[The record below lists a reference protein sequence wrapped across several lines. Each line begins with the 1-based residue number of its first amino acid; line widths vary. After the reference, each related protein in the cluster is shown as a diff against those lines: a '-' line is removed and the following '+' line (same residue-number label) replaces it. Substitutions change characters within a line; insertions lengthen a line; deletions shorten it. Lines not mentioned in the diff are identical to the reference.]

1 MTMTTFDTPD
11 PIAVDLEV
19 GVGEVRVDASDRAVT
34 TVEVR
39 PSDPDKAADV
49 TAAEQTRV
57 EYANGRLT
65 VKTPSGWRT
74 WRRDRDSSVDVAISL
89 PPSSSMRAEV
99 GVADM
104 HVAGRLGESRVRVGV
119 GHVSIGEV
127 GPLNLK
133 TGAGDVTVDRVIGKA
148 EVVTGSGAVRVGH
161 IEGTA
166 WVKNSNGDTW
176 IGEVVGDARVGAAN
190 GTITIDRAGAGVVAK
205 TANGRVHL
213 GEIAHGVAVAESAF
227 GDLEIGVREGVPAWL
242 DLRTK
247 FGRVRNELE
256 ASDRPA
262 SEEESVEVH
271 AHTSMGDISIHRS
284 IGESDAALPR
294 VGTS

>member
-1 MTMTTFDTPD
+1 MTTFDTPD

-19 GVGEVRVDASDRAVT
+19 GVGDVRIEASDRTET

-39 PSDPDKAADV
+39 PSNPDKAADV

-57 EYANGRLT
+57 ELANGRLT
-65 VKTPSGWRT
+65 VKTPSGWR
-74 WRRDRDSSVDVAISL
+74 RLGRDRDASVDVEISM
-89 PPSSSMRAEV
+89 PSGSSLRAEV
-99 GVADM
+99 GVVDLHAT
-104 HVAGRLGESRVRVGV
+104 GRSGECHARVGV
-119 GHVSIGEV
+119 GDVSIGEV

-133 TGAGDVTVDRVIGKA
+133 TGAGDVTVDRVLGKA
-148 EVVTGSGAVRVGH
+148 EVATGSGAVRVGQV
-161 IEGTA
+161 EGTA

-176 IGEVVGDARVGAAN
+176 IGEVVGDARVSAAN
-190 GTITIDRAGAGVVAK
+190 GTITIDRTGAGVVAK

-213 GEIAHGVAVAESAF
+213 GEIALGVAVAESAF

-256 ASDRPA
+256 ASERPA
-262 SEEESVEVH
+262 SGEESIEVH

-284 IGESDAALPR
+284 IDESDPALPR
-294 VGTS
+294 VGTP

>member
-19 GVGEVRVDASDRAVT
+19 GVGEVRVDASDRTET

-39 PSDPDKAADV
+39 PSNPDKAADV

-57 EYANGRLT
+57 ELANGRLT
-65 VKTPSGWRT
+65 VKTPSGWR
-74 WRRDRDSSVDVAISL
+74 RLGRDRDASVDVAMSMPSGSSL
-89 PPSSSMRAEV
+89 RAEV
-99 GVADM
+99 GV
-104 HVAGRLGESRVRVGV
+104 VGD
-119 GHVSIGEV
+119 VSIGEV

-133 TGAGDVTVDRVIGKA
+133 TGAGDVTVERVMGKA
-148 EVVTGSGAVRVGH
+148 EVATGSGAVRVDQV
-161 IEGTA
+161 EGTA

-176 IGEVVGDARVGAAN
+176 IGEVVGDARVSAAN
-190 GTITIDRAGAGVVAK
+190 GTITIDRTGAGVVAK

-213 GEIAHGVAVAESAF
+213 GEIALGVAVAESAF

-256 ASDRPA
+256 ASERPA
-262 SEEESVEVH
+262 SGEDSVEVH

-284 IGESDAALPR
+284 IGESDTALPR
-294 VGTS
+294 VGTP